1 MPNKFISVFSNRYFT
16 LSIKD
21 DNTLWGWGFIAYS
34 MRRSPVKL
42 NDHNVWSAV
51 YGMEDK
57 NIILLKTNGTLWEWT
72 NFRLKQISRVS
83 NWKSISCER
92 HQSFAIKQNGTLWQ
106 WYINRTTPQRVGT
119 DTNWKT
125 VSSGLKHTIALKT
138 DGTLWGWGDNSNQ
151 QLGLGTELKITDSN
165 IRLTPTQIS
174 TDTDWAFVS
183 CGYFHTLAI
192 KKNGTLWGWGRN
204 NEGQLGFKPEYYAS
218 KFVNTPKQIGISEY
232 WKSASCGAYHSFGIK
247 TNDTVLGWGANTF
260 TQLGIPSTNNM
271 VDIPTRLSVDIG
283 WKSIICGPFTSFGIK
298 NVNTLWGWGDNTNSQ
313 IKSNTTLNF
322 EHLSGCT
329 IATPTQIKHK
339 RVRNQ
344 SK

>member
-21 DNTLWGWGFIAYS
+21 DNTLWGWGFIAYT

-57 NIILLKTNGTLWEWT
+57 NVILLKTNGTLWEWD
-72 NFRLKQISRVS
+72 NFKLKQISRES

-92 HQSFAIKQNGTLWQ
+92 HQSFGIKKNGTLWQ

-119 DTNWKT
+119 DTNWNT

-138 DGTLWGWGDNSNQ
+138 DGTLWGWGDNSNR
-151 QLGLGTELKITDSN
+151 QLGLGKELEIPDPD
-165 IRLTPTQIS
+165 PTQIG
-174 TDTDWAFVS
+174 TDSDWAFVN

-204 NEGQLGFKPEYYAS
+204 NESQLGFKPEYYNS
-218 KFVNTPKQIGISEY
+218 KFVNAPKQIGISEY

-247 TNDTVLGWGANTF
+247 TNDSVLGWGSNTCN
-260 TQLGIPSTNNM
+260 QLGIHSINSI

-298 NVNTLWGWGDNTNSQ
+298 NVNTLWGWGDNTNNQ
-313 IKSNTTLNF
+313 IKPNTTFNY
-322 EHLSGCT
+322 T
-329 IATPTQIKHK
+329 IAIPTQIKHK